1 MKTVF
6 VLSALLLLCFASAGA
21 QMTIPSDK
29 DSLLNGAG
37 MGQAMYAEENGYPSP
52 SRVLGLKDDLGLTK
66 DQLYKTDQLMNNVMV
81 SAKVKGQEIVEAE
94 EDLNKLFAA
103 GTLSEKSLRSRLERI
118 GRLRGEL
125 RFIHL
130 QAHLKM
136 KQILSPNQVERY
148 NQLRGHE
155 TK

>member
-1 MKTVF
+1 MRRFQVAMVLTLVS
-6 VLSALLLLCFASAGA
+6 VLSLRA
-21 QMTIPSDK
+21 QMTIPPDR
-29 DSLLNGAG
+29 DSLLSGAG
-37 MGQAMYAEENGYPSP
+37 MGQAMYAEMNGYPGP
-52 SRVLGLKDDLGLTK
+52 KHVLDLKEDLGLTK

-94 EDLNKLFAA
+94 EDLNKVFAA
-103 GTLSEKSLRSRLERI
+103 GTLSEKSLRAKLDRI

-148 NQLRGHE
+148 NELRGHE